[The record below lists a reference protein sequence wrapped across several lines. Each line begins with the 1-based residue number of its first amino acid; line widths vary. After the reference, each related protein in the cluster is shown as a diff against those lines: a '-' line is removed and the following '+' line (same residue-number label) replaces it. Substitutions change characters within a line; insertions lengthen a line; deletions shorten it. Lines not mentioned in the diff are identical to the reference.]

1 MIARG
6 LIILVCAWALSACGS
21 MSGGAVQTVT
31 VDTMP
36 MPGASCTLTN
46 AKGVWHVPRT
56 PGSVTLA
63 NSGYD
68 LTVSCR
74 DEHGAGGTVVAPA
87 KLADVYLGNVLL
99 GGAVGMAVDM
109 STGAAY
115 TYEPRIVVDMV
126 PGGGRPAYRGATEPG
141 RSYSGDPAIVP
152 IPTGRRSDPMFDRP
166 STPPAASSGFCCGP
180 LRP

>member
-1 MIARG
+1 MAGIRTLMILA
-6 LIILVCAWALSACGS
+6 CALALSACGS

-46 AKGVWHVPRT
+46 PKGVWHVPRT

-74 DEHGAGGTVVAPA
+74 DEHGAGGEVVAPA

-99 GGAVGMAVDM
+99 GGAIGMAVDM
-109 STGAAY
+109 STGGAY
-115 TYEPRIVVDMV
+115 TYDPRIIVTMR
-126 PGGGRPAYRGATEPG
+126 PGGGRTAQRGSSLPG
-141 RSYSGDPAIVP
+141 RRASGDPSIVP
-152 IPTGRRSDPMFDRP
+152 TPAGRAPDPMFERRQQT
-166 STPPAASSGFCCGP
+166 TPTAGFCCGP